1 MPGITCRRAAKYFGE
16 ADNQYKIIN
25 FHLPP
30 IAASAAVRGHPPT
43 ALGRARR
50 VWALERY
57 GEFGELERGE
67 SLLIAVRKVSGVVP
81 CPAIQGVQVSSC
93 GVCVHWS

>member
-1 MPGITCRRAAKYFGE
+1 LVWGLKTVFPPRRDVGY
-16 ADNQYKIIN
+16 D
-25 FHLPP
+25 
-30 IAASAAVRGHPPT
+30 
-43 ALGRARR
+43 
-50 VWALERY
+50 WAPDRY

-93 GVCVHWS
+93 GACVHWS

>member
-1 MPGITCRRAAKYFGE
+1 VLLVFGLKE
-16 ADNQYKIIN
+16 QEFSPFVAT
-25 FHLPP
+25 L
-30 IAASAAVRGHPPT
+30 GHGWV
-43 ALGRARR
+43 LD
-50 VWALERY
+50 RY

>member
-1 MPGITCRRAAKYFGE
+1 LGTSGAGLEWCCIGSVLLSLRVVLVWGLKQCFPLVGT
-16 ADNQYKIIN
+16 
-25 FHLPP
+25 L
-30 IAASAAVRGHPPT
+30 GHEWVP
-43 ALGRARR
+43 
-50 VWALERY
+50 ERY